1 MPIIFLNALAEAPGG
16 PRPLFATPAIWTSG
30 IKAWRLHYTR
40 RSDGRRRVAT
50 LGRYPGISLK
60 QARTKA
66 KALQATIEDAEVRAD
81 PAAEGQARR
90 AAGTFAELADEW
102 LDRHANPNGLFSGVA
117 VRDLIERINGALRD
131 GAKLVNV

>member
-1 MPIIFLNALAEAPGG
+1 MASLDLNDALLRALKCAPDQRLLEIRDASIPGLEI
-16 PRPLFATPAIWTSG
+16 RVWASG
-30 IKAWRLHYTR
+30 VKAWRLHYTR

-50 LGRYPGISLK
+50 LGRYPGLTLK

-102 LDRHANPNGLFSGVA
+102 L
-117 VRDLIERINGALRD
+117 
-131 GAKLVNV
+131 